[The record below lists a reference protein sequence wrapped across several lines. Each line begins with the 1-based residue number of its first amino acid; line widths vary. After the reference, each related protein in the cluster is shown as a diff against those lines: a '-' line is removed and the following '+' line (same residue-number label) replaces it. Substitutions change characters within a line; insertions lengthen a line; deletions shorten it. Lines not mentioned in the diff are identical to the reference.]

1 MANENE
7 NMLEQSVT
15 AIAKSGNKLKA
26 VDIRKRGMAIEVL
39 MTKSSEENIFNW
51 RDFAAKCGLSF
62 DSAEEVEP
70 ENRKP
75 VVVGYDSAGTAFS
88 RVNIPEVED
97 KDLESM
103 VTLQAESRLP
113 LPADQMEIAWRAD
126 KEKDGQIAITITAAR
141 RQQVQSFVDKVTGF
155 KPTNIFLDCEGIVK
169 VWKTIFSGNAQ
180 NAVIINTDSRNTQ
193 ICLTKKGE
201 LINAVALDMG
211 IEDITGV
218 EADEQAEN
226 IERFVQDTKS
236 IVDLFGI
243 DKSEKFQVFILSD
256 GSEIY
261 NELAS
266 SLKYEGLNATVA
278 KPDTKKFNGKND
290 LSAQDIFEYRL
301 QIGLALMIIET
312 TNQEL
317 NLFKN
322 IYKPFGEEKQTHWL
336 YSPKIAGAIAAAAL
350 IIFIGVVYAIDVT
363 TPNKML
369 KIIDDVAENTDIA
382 MLVEQQNVLES
393 IQRQRIDILQILSQL
408 SANSTNRGN
417 APAELRG
424 PMNNGRIQLD
434 SFDFRMGRPITIT
447 GMASD
452 NTTLYTFEDR
462 LKKIPGIKEVKW
474 SQSAASR
481 SNSGTAGRTT
491 SNARPTSS
499 TSRNSTSRT
508 SAASRTN
515 TGGMMGG
522 MMGGFDNGSI
532 RFTMEF
538 SYGNFTGSQQKKS
551 TKK

>member
-1 MANENE
+1 MANEIE
-7 NMLEQSVT
+7 NILEQSVT

-26 VDIRKRGMAIEVL
+26 VDIRKQGTTIEVL
-39 MTKSSEENIFNW
+39 MTKSGEENVFNW
-51 RDFAAKCGLSF
+51 RDFAAKCSISF
-62 DSAEEVEP
+62 ESTEEVEP

-97 KDLESM
+97 KELESM
-103 VTLQAESRLP
+103 VKLQAESRLP

-126 KEKDGQIAITITAAR
+126 KEKEGQIAITIAAAR
-141 RQQVQSFVDKVTGF
+141 RQQVQSFVDKIAGF

-169 VWKTIFSGNAQ
+169 VWKVIFSGNAQ

-193 ICLTKKGE
+193 ICLTKNGE

-243 DKSEKFQVFILSD
+243 DKSEKFQVFILCD

-266 SLKYEGLNATVA
+266 SLKYEGLNATTA
-278 KPDTKKFNGKND
+278 KPDTKKFNAKSN

-312 TNQEL
+312 TEKEL

-322 IYKPFGEEKQTHWL
+322 IYKPFGADKQTHWL

-350 IIFIGVVYAIDVT
+350 IIFLGVVYAIDVT
-363 TPNKML
+363 TPNKMV
-369 KIIDDVAENTDIA
+369 KIIDDVAPDTDIA
-382 MLVEQQNVLES
+382 MLVEQQNVLKS
-393 IQRQRIDILQILSQL
+393 IQQQRIDILQILSQL
-408 SANSTNRGN
+408 SANSTDNEN
-417 APAELRG
+417 ATAAGRRG

-434 SFDFRMGRPITIT
+434 SFDFRMGRPITIA
-447 GMASD
+447 GQASD
-452 NTTLYTFEDR
+452 HETLYRFEDR
-462 LKKIPGIKEVKW
+462 LKKIPGIKDVKW
-474 SQSAASR
+474 SQTAANR

-491 SNARPTSS
+491 SNARPTS
-499 TSRNSTSRT
+499 TSRT
-508 SAASRTN
+508 STGRNNAASRTN
-515 TGGMMGG
+515 PGGMMGG
-522 MMGGFDNGSI
+522 MSGFESDSV
-532 RFTMEF
+532 RFSMDF

>member
-26 VDIRKRGMAIEVL
+26 VDIRKQGTAIEVL
-39 MTKSSEENIFNW
+39 MTKSGEENTFNW
-51 RDFAAKCGLSF
+51 RDFAAKCGLSLE
-62 DSAEEVEP
+62 STEEVEP

-88 RVNIPEVED
+88 RVNIPDVED

-126 KEKDGQIAITITAAR
+126 KEKEGQIAITIAAAR
-141 RQQVQSFVDKVTGF
+141 RQQVQSFVDKVAGF

-169 VWKTIFSGNAQ
+169 VWKTIFAGNAQ

-211 IEDITGV
+211 IDDITGV
-218 EADEQAEN
+218 EAEEQSEN

-266 SLKYEGLNATVA
+266 ALKYEGLNATTS
-278 KPDTKKFNGKND
+278 KPDTKKFNAKSD
-290 LSAQDIFEYRL
+290 LSTQDIFEYRL

-312 TNQEL
+312 TEKEL

-322 IYKPFGEEKQTHWL
+322 IYKPFSEEKQTHWL
-336 YSPKIAGAIAAAAL
+336 YSPKIAGAIAVAAL
-350 IIFIGVVYAIDVT
+350 IIFLGVVYAIDVT
-363 TPNKML
+363 TPNKMV
-369 KIIDDVAENTDIA
+369 KIIDDVAPDTDIA
-382 MLVEQQNVLES
+382 MLVEQQNVLET
-393 IQRQRIDILQILSQL
+393 IQRQRIDVLQILTQL
-408 SANSTNRGN
+408 SANPSTREN
-417 APAELRG
+417 ASAERRG
-424 PMNNGRIQLD
+424 PMDNGRIQLD
-434 SFDFRMGRPITIT
+434 SFDFKMGRPITIT
-447 GMASD
+447 GMASN

-474 SQSAASR
+474 SQTAASR

-491 SNARPTSS
+491 SNARPTSAA
-499 TSRNSTSRT
+499 SRT
-508 SAASRTN
+508 NTGRTSTTSRTN

-522 MMGGFDNGSI
+522 MSGFDNTSI